1 MGYIVKRTNVN
12 SDKGI
17 YYDSLTSF
25 FKKLY
30 PLNAFEIDLRDE
42 KSLLY
47 DKDEI
52 LYQADSYEKA
62 IHLWMEAFRE
72 EKVYKRD
79 RNCWDWWGYSF
90 YKIDY

>member
-12 SDKGI
+12 RGKGI

-30 PLNAFEIDLRDE
+30 PLSAFEIDLRDE
-42 KSLLY
+42 NSLLY

-52 LYQADSYEKA
+52 LDQADS
-62 IHLWMEAFRE
+62 
-72 EKVYKRD
+72 
-79 RNCWDWWGYSF
+79 
-90 YKIDY
+90 

>member
-30 PLNAFEIDLRDE
+30 PLSAFEIDLRDE
-42 KSLLY
+42 NSLLY

-62 IHLWMEAFRE
+62 IHLWMDAFRK
-72 EKVYKRD
+72 EKFYKRD